1 MAEWLKAAV
10 LKTVESLRAP
20 GVRIPLSPPILMG
33 SIRPSKR
40 MEYNLIKVLLVDD
53 HELVRIGIKRLLQD
67 VTGMKVVGESATG
80 EEAIRLAKTL
90 IPDVVLMDVQM
101 PGIGGLEATR
111 KMIRHNPDLKVLAL
125 TVCDD
130 EPYPSRLLQAGAAG
144 YITKGCDPDEMIRA
158 IRTVHAGQRYISSE
172 IAQQLAL
179 KRFAKDEESPLDI
192 LSERELQIMLMITSG
207 QKVQEISDKLCL
219 SPKTVNSY
227 RYRIFEKLGI
237 NNDVELTL
245 LAIRLSLVEG
255 HKSPE
260 EH

>member
-1 MAEWLKAAV
+1 
-10 LKTVESLRAP
+10 
-20 GVRIPLSPPILMG
+20 
-33 SIRPSKR
+33 
-40 MEYNLIKVLLVDD
+40 LIKVLLVDD

-67 VTGMKVVGESATG
+67 VNGIKVVGEASTG
-80 EEAIRLAKTL
+80 EEAIRLAKEF

-111 KMIRHNPDLKVLAL
+111 KMVRHNPDMKILAL

-144 YITKGCDPDEMIRA
+144 YITKGCGAEEMVRA
-158 IRTVHAGQRYISSE
+158 IRTIHSGQRYISSE

-179 KRFAKDEESPLDI
+179 KRFTKPEESPLDI

-227 RYRIFEKLGI
+227 RYRIFEKLTI
-237 NNDVELTL
+237 NSDVELTL
-245 LAIRLSLVEG
+245 LAIRLGLVEG
-255 HKSPE
+255 HKNSAE
-260 EH
+260 QV

>member
-1 MAEWLKAAV
+1 M
-10 LKTVESLRAP
+10 
-20 GVRIPLSPPILMG
+20 
-33 SIRPSKR
+33 
-40 MEYNLIKVLLVDD
+40 IKVLLVDD

-67 VTGMKVVGESATG
+67 VNGIKVVGEEGTG
-80 EEAIRLAKTL
+80 EAAIRTAKEL

-111 KMIRHNPDLKVLAL
+111 KMIRHNPDIKILAL
-125 TVCDD
+125 TVFED

-144 YITKGCDPDEMIRA
+144 YITKGCDAEEMVRA
-158 IRTVHAGQRYISSE
+158 IRTVHSGQRYISSE

-179 KRFAKDEESPLDI
+179 KRFTKPEESPLDI

-237 NNDVELTL
+237 NSDVELTL
-245 LAIRLSLVEG
+245 LAIRLGLVEG
-255 HKSPE
+255 HKSTE
-260 EH
+260 QS

>member
-1 MAEWLKAAV
+1 M
-10 LKTVESLRAP
+10 
-20 GVRIPLSPPILMG
+20 
-33 SIRPSKR
+33 
-40 MEYNLIKVLLVDD
+40 IKVLLVDD

-67 VTGMKVVGESATG
+67 VNGIKVIGEASTG
-80 EEAIRLAKTL
+80 EEAIKIAKEL

-111 KMIRHNPDLKVLAL
+111 KMIRHNPDIKILAL
-125 TVCDD
+125 TVFDD

-144 YITKGCDPDEMIRA
+144 YITKGCDAEEMVRG
-158 IRTVHAGQRYISSE
+158 IRTVHSGQRYISTE

-179 KRFAKDEESPLDI
+179 KRFTKAEESPLDI

-237 NNDVELTL
+237 NSDVELTL
-245 LAIRLSLVEG
+245 LAIRLGLVES
-255 HKSPE
+255 HKNPIEQS
-260 EH
+260 

>member
-1 MAEWLKAAV
+1 M
-10 LKTVESLRAP
+10 
-20 GVRIPLSPPILMG
+20 
-33 SIRPSKR
+33 
-40 MEYNLIKVLLVDD
+40 IKVLLVDD

-67 VTGMKVVGESATG
+67 VNGIKVIGDASTG
-80 EEAIRLAKTL
+80 EEAIKKSKEL

-111 KMIRHNPDLKVLAL
+111 KMIRHNPDIKILAL

-144 YITKGCDPDEMIRA
+144 YITKGCDAEEMIRA
-158 IRTVHAGQRYISSE
+158 IRTVHSGQRYISSE

-179 KRFAKDEESPLDI
+179 KRFTKAEESPLDI

-207 QKVQEISDKLCL
+207 QKVQDISDKLCL

-227 RYRIFEKLGI
+227 RYRIFEKLNI
-237 NNDVELTL
+237 NSDVELTL
-245 LAIRLSLVEG
+245 LAIRLGLVEG
-255 HKSPE
+255 HKSTTE
-260 EH
+260 Q

>member
-1 MAEWLKAAV
+1 
-10 LKTVESLRAP
+10 
-20 GVRIPLSPPILMG
+20 
-33 SIRPSKR
+33 

-53 HELVRIGIKRLLQD
+53 HELVRLGIKRLLQD
-67 VTGMKVVGESATG
+67 VSGMKVVGESATG

-158 IRTVHAGQRYISSE
+158 IRTVHAGQRYISSG

-179 KRFAKDEESPLDI
+179 KRFTKDEDSPLDI

-237 NNDVELTL
+237 NSDVELTL

-255 HKSPE
+255 HKSPTE
-260 EH
+260 ES

>member
-1 MAEWLKAAV
+1 
-10 LKTVESLRAP
+10 
-20 GVRIPLSPPILMG
+20 
-33 SIRPSKR
+33 
-40 MEYNLIKVLLVDD
+40 MECLFLIKVLLVDD
-53 HELVRIGIKRLLQD
+53 HELVRIGIRRLLQD
-67 VTGMKVVGESATG
+67 VAGVKVVGEANSG
-80 EEAIRLAKTL
+80 EDAIKLAKEL

-111 KMIRHNPDLKVLAL
+111 KMLRHNADIKILAL

-144 YITKGCDPDEMIRA
+144 YITKGCDPEEMVRA
-158 IRTVHAGQRYISSE
+158 VRVVHSGQRYISSE

-179 KRFAKDEESPLDI
+179 KRFTKPEESPLDV
-192 LSERELQIMLMITSG
+192 LSERELQITLMITSG

-237 NNDVELTL
+237 NSDVELTL
-245 LAIRLSLVEG
+245 LAIRLGLVEG
-255 HKSPE
+255 GKVSSDNPNS
-260 EH
+260 

>member
-1 MAEWLKAAV
+1 
-10 LKTVESLRAP
+10 
-20 GVRIPLSPPILMG
+20 
-33 SIRPSKR
+33 
-40 MEYNLIKVLLVDD
+40 
-53 HELVRIGIKRLLQD
+53 
-67 VTGMKVVGESATG
+67 MKVVGEACSG
-80 EEAIRLAKTL
+80 EDAIRQTKDLT
-90 IPDVVLMDVQM
+90 PDVVLMDVQM

-111 KMIRHNPDLKVLAL
+111 KMVRNNPDLKILAL

-179 KRFAKDEESPLDI
+179 KRFTKEEESPLDI

-207 QKVQEISDKLCL
+207 QKVQDISDKLCL

-227 RYRIFEKLGI
+227 RYRIFEKLHI
-237 NNDVELTL
+237 NSDVELTL
-245 LAIRLSLVEG
+245 LAIRLGLVDG
-255 HKSPE
+255 HNKPAAE
-260 EH
+260 EP

>member
-1 MAEWLKAAV
+1 M
-10 LKTVESLRAP
+10 
-20 GVRIPLSPPILMG
+20 
-33 SIRPSKR
+33 
-40 MEYNLIKVLLVDD
+40 LVDD
-53 HELVRIGIKRLLQD
+53 HELIRIGIKRLLQD
-67 VTGMKVVGESATG
+67 VSGIKVMGDASTG
-80 EEAIRLAKTL
+80 EEAIRMAKEL

-111 KMIRHNPDLKVLAL
+111 KMIRHNPDIKILAL
-125 TVCDD
+125 TVFGD

-144 YITKGCDPDEMIRA
+144 YITKGCDAEEMIRA
-158 IRTVHAGQRYISSE
+158 IRTVHSGQRYISSE

-179 KRFAKDEESPLDI
+179 KRFTKAEESPLDI

-237 NNDVELTL
+237 NSDVELTL
-245 LAIRLSLVEG
+245 MAIRLGLVEG
-255 HKSPE
+255 HKSTE
-260 EH
+260 QQ